1 LRLSSLYR
9 YALLAVLMALLAGIA
24 SACTAGGS
32 PSASTGKSTGTG
44 KSAGPI
50 VGIADNSL
58 LGAPAEEQATQ
69 FSAMKSAGI
78 ASVRVDADWSTV
90 QPTGPSRFKWS
101 ALDQE
106 VKSIRATGMS
116 VDLII
121 DGCPPWASIPAARS
135 AEFGQ
140 PRSAAEYA
148 AWAAA
153 VASRYRG
160 MGVKYFEIWNEPN
173 INQFWRPQP
182 DPAAYTADLVAAYA
196 AIKKEDPAAIVI
208 SGGLAPAS
216 DNGINYNAVTFVAN
230 MYADGAKGSFD
241 YLGIHPYSYP
251 LLPDNDD
258 PDSAWSQM
266 YKTNPSI
273 RSVMTANGDGAKKIW
288 ITEFGAPSEGRAGLS
303 PAAQGET
310 ITQALA
316 AADKMDWIGA
326 IYIYT
331 WRDGTSKSAGSF
343 GIKSADGSPKP
354 AYYALLAALR
364 DKTE

>member
-1 LRLSSLYR
+1 LE
-9 YALLAVLMALLAGIA
+9 A
-24 SACTAGGS
+24 S
-32 PSASTGKSTGTG
+32 
-44 KSAGPI
+44 
-50 VGIADNSL
+50 
-58 LGAPAEEQATQ
+58 AEEQATE

-78 ASVRVDADWSTV
+78 TSVRVDADWSVV
-90 QPTGPSRFKWS
+90 QPTGPSLFDWS

-121 DGCPPWASIPAARS
+121 DGCPSWAAIPAARND
-135 AEFGQ
+135 EFAQ

-148 AWAAA
+148 AYAAA
-153 VASRYRG
+153 VASRYRV

-173 INQFWRPQP
+173 INQFWRPVP

-196 AIKKEDPAAIVI
+196 AIKKVDPAAIII

-258 PDSAWSQM
+258 SASAWSQM
-266 YKTNPSI
+266 YRTTPSV
-273 RSVMTANGDGAKKIW
+273 RSVMTANGDGTKKIW
-288 ITEFGAPSEGRAGLS
+288 ITEFGAPSAGRAGVS
-303 PAAQGET
+303 PAAQSET

-331 WRDGTSKSAGSF
+331 WRDNSSTAAGTFGLKSS
-343 GIKSADGSPKP
+343 DGYPKP
-354 AYYALLAALR
+354 AYYALLAALHNKSR
-364 DKTE
+364 